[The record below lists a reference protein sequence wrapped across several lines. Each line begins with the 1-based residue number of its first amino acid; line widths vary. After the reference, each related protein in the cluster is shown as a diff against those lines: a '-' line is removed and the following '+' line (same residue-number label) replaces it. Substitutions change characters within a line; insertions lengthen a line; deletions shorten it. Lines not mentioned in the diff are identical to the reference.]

1 MRGGSGEQSPPA
13 REAAVRILAL
23 ADVHG
28 SQAAAERIL
37 AAAQDE
43 GDLGVILLAGDL
55 TRFFTPYQLP
65 RVLDVFLPTGIPVLA
80 VAGNCD
86 GPAVHRELER
96 TGCSIAGRGRTVA
109 GIGFCGVPSAP
120 PHRGHTWEVE
130 EAELAAWLEQGYA
143 EMGDHPVKILVT
155 HSPPDG
161 IPEGVPGSTA
171 VAEALNRL
179 DFDLVVCGH
188 IHEARGVTCVPGG
201 RTLVLNCGC
210 AADGHYALVELDEQG
225 ILVHVRQVPQHFRK
239 E

>member
-1 MRGGSGEQSPPA
+1 MSSSSGEPSPA
-13 REAAVRILAL
+13 ERGDAVRILAL

-43 GDLGVILLAGDL
+43 GNLDVILLAGDL
-55 TRFFTPYQLP
+55 TRFFTPYQLGGI
-65 RVLDVFLPTGIPVLA
+65 VDVFMRSGAPVLA

-86 GPAVHRELER
+86 GPLVQRELER
-96 TGCSIAGRGRTVA
+96 LGCSIAGRGRTVA

-120 PHRGHTWEVE
+120 PHRGHTWEME

-143 EMGDHPVKILVT
+143 EMGDTPHKVLVT

-171 VAEALNRL
+171 VAEAVSRP
-179 DFDLVVCGH
+179 DFDLVVSGH
-188 IHEARGVTCVPGG
+188 IHEARGVTRAPGG

-210 AADGHYALVELDEQG
+210 AADGRYAIVEVSGRD
-225 ILVHVRQVPQHFRK
+225 VRVDLR
-239 E
+239 